1 MVLSSPV
8 SIDPIGSLYTGLL
21 SPQSPNHSQSPLP
34 LRHQQS
40 QADNR
45 STLSDHHNKLDPA
58 LLTDRPTFSHD
69 SPIFKRLQH
78 NTDEASSI
86 STPRSVPV
94 VTSAQKGKSKWRPKF
109 TTSKKPPAG
118 VIADSSSL
126 SSTTLEAQKLEEI
139 TLTPLCHPE
148 TSRERE
154 IVEEYQCYSLAKLYP
169 RSILDPAAH
178 TCVGCCHFPS
188 HHDAGHS
195 AREHLYPGS
204 RRQDSFSIC
213 YWNKRSETYGL
224 HYHLSPF
231 STQSDDFLQLRIV
244 NLVQPTVSVIEYRI
258 PSTLW
263 AKALAIDR
271 EENYVV
277 VGFEN
282 ATVRFF
288 KAKTSEQPR
297 EDRLHA
303 SSHRDCRGCPSVD
316 TLAFSQDGFTLLA
329 STRSSKTGLVQIFSW
344 RFPFHEFQEL
354 AACRYLIPLH
364 ESEDNGLSAA
374 IFRPGSDGE
383 ETLVCITTWTQS
395 GTPILIQP
403 QDGQRSEIK
412 VDGSGKSTKLGTRI
426 QCAAFSPSGRELVM
440 IYDRGY
446 VFEVSNLNSSPIDI
460 RRVAI
465 SKELTAK
472 SESFAMSFVTIADEE
487 NVLVAWAD
495 SARATGWI
503 KKIPMT
509 GRVSNNTTLWRGEK

>member
-1 MVLSSPV
+1 M
-8 SIDPIGSLYTGLL
+8 
-21 SPQSPNHSQSPLP
+21 
-34 LRHQQS
+34 
-40 QADNR
+40 
-45 STLSDHHNKLDPA
+45 
-58 LLTDRPTFSHD
+58 
-69 SPIFKRLQH
+69 
-78 NTDEASSI
+78 
-86 STPRSVPV
+86 
-94 VTSAQKGKSKWRPKF
+94 
-109 TTSKKPPAG
+109 
-118 VIADSSSL
+118 
-126 SSTTLEAQKLEEI
+126 
-139 TLTPLCHPE
+139 
-148 TSRERE
+148 
-154 IVEEYQCYSLAKLYP
+154 
-169 RSILDPAAH
+169 
-178 TCVGCCHFPS
+178 
-188 HHDAGHS
+188 GHS

-204 RRQDSFSIC
+204 RCQDSFSIC
-213 YWNKRSETYGL
+213 YWNKGSETYGL

-344 RFPFHEFQEL
+344 RFPFHKFQEL

-403 QDGQRSEIK
+403 QDGHRSEIK

-440 IYDRGY
+440 INDRGY
-446 VFEVSNLNSSPIDI
+446 VFQVSNLNSSPIDI

-509 GRVSNNTTLWRGEK
+509 GRVSKNTALWRGEK